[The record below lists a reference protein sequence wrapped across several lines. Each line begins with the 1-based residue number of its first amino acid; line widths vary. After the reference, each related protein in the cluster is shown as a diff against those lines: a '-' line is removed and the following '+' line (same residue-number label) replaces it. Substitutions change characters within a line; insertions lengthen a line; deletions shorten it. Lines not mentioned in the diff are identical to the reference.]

1 MAVGSCII
9 DGIDLA
15 TLGIF
20 IGRGGSDD
28 FISFPERRAPAQND
42 WAEHHGLE
50 VDLSDLVFEA
60 KTVKVNY
67 VLVATD
73 ETTFKNRLNAF
84 ENLHFSPGY
93 RQIYVREF
101 NKTFSLRFVGFS
113 DYKHKGGLLKRQ
125 KKVAKIA
132 VEYAMDHPL
141 QLFAATPTVP
151 TATRDT
157 LAQITLNGFD
167 LSRFGIVVRD
177 AYSTALRPRS
187 AKGTLER
194 KSSATHG
201 TIADVGI
208 APKRQARQIA
218 VECTMLA
225 GTLAEFWTNYTALFN
240 NFRTTSAVQLGITRT
255 GKVLNCY
262 YSKMGNFK
270 KETPFS
276 RKIKISFTLILQE
289 I

>member
-15 TLGIF
+15 RLGIF
-20 IGRGGSDD
+20 IERGGSDD
-28 FISFPERRAPAQND
+28 FISFPERRTPAQND
-42 WAEHHGLE
+42 WAEHDGLE

-101 NKTFSLRFVGFS
+101 DKTFSLRFIGFS
-113 DYKHKGGLLKRQ
+113 GYKHRGGLLNSRR
-125 KKVAKIA
+125 KVAKIT
-132 VEYAMDHPL
+132 VEYSMDHPL
-141 QLFAATPTVP
+141 QLFAAIP
-151 TATRDT
+151 TAPTAVRDT
-157 LAQITLNGFD
+157 LAQIILNGFD
-167 LSRFGIVVRD
+167 LSRFGVVVREV
-177 AYSTALRPRS
+177 YSTVLRPRS

-201 TIADVGI
+201 TIDDVGI
-208 APKRQARQIA
+208 APKRQARQI
-218 VECTMLA
+218 VIECTMLA
-225 GTLAEFWTNYTALFN
+225 ETLTEFWTNYTAFFN
-240 NFRTTSAVQLGITRT
+240 NLRITSAVRLGITRT
-255 GKVLNCY
+255 GTVLDCY

-276 RKIKISFTLILQE
+276 RKIKVSFDLILQE